1 MSMEKTENT
10 PVTEHGNGKQNV
22 SSKESSES
30 DR

>member
-10 PVTEHGNGKQNV
+10 PEHGNGKQNV
-22 SSKESSES
+22 LSKESSES